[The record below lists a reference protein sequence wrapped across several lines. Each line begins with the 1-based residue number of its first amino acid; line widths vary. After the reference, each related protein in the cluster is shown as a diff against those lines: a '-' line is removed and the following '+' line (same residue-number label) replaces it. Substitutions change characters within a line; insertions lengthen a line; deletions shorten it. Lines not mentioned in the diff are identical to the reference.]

1 MTALLEFRDVSVI
14 YGGVTALDHVSM
26 TAEAGVIHGLIGP
39 NGAGKSTLFNVA
51 SGLVRPRQG
60 AVLLEGKDITKL
72 GPHRRARLRMART
85 FQQLELFGV
94 LTVRD
99 NVLTAAEIR
108 RGWAHDHSDPRTEA
122 TVALERVGLI
132 DYADERA
139 DRLPTGVARLL
150 EVARALVTK
159 PRILLLDEPAAGLN
173 EQETRALRSL
183 LAGLAADGLGIVLVE
198 HDMDLVMQACSVV
211 TVLNLG
217 QVLMTG
223 TPEQVRVDPAVLAAY
238 LGGAA
243 VGAS

>member
-1 MTALLEFRDVSVI
+1 MSLLEFTDVSVV

-26 TAEAGVIHGLIGP
+26 VADAGVIHGLIGP

-51 SGLVRPRQG
+51 SGLVRPRSGQ
-60 AVLLEGKDITKL
+60 VLLDGTDITRL

-94 LTVRD
+94 LSVHD

-108 RGWAHDHSDPRTEA
+108 RGWSHDHSDPEHETRL
-122 TVALERVGLI
+122 ALERTGLT
-132 DYADERA
+132 DLAQERA
-139 DRLPTGVARLL
+139 DRLSTGVARLL

-173 EQETRALRSL
+173 EQETRTLGALLRE
-183 LAGLAADGLGIVLVE
+183 LAAEGLGIVLVE
-198 HDMDLVMQACSVV
+198 HDMDLVMQVCSMV

-217 QVLMTG
+217 QVLLTG
-223 TPEQVRVDPAVLAAY
+223 TPDQVRNDPAVLAAY
-238 LGGAA
+238 LGSGA
-243 VGAS
+243 VST